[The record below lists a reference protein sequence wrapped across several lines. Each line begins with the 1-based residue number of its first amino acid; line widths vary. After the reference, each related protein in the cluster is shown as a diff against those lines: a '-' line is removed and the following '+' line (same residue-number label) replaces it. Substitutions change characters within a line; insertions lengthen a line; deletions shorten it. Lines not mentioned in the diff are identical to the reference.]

1 VKKSLY
7 LKWILSYNRHIQ
19 AANKPSN
26 SYPKKGKHIMAIQE
40 YKPDTII
47 NLSNEE
53 GNVFALISIAS
64 RLSKEIEKDGKAITK
79 EMISSDYRNAV
90 YVFNREFGEFFDII
104 LQEGMTAQS
113 LKDSYLKTNLT
124 EEKMQEGYLK

>member
-1 VKKSLY
+1 
-7 LKWILSYNRHIQ
+7 
-19 AANKPSN
+19 
-26 SYPKKGKHIMAIQE
+26 MAIQE
-40 YKPDTII
+40 YKPDNII

-64 RLSKEIEKDGKAITK
+64 RLAKQFEKDKDVIIT
-79 EMISSDYRNAV
+79 EMTASTYRNAV

-104 LQEGMTAQS
+104 LPEGMTAES
-113 LKDSYLKTNLT
+113 LRQSYLETNLT

>member
-1 VKKSLY
+1 
-7 LKWILSYNRHIQ
+7 
-19 AANKPSN
+19 
-26 SYPKKGKHIMAIQE
+26 MAIQE

-53 GNVFALISIAS
+53 GNFFALYSMATK
-64 RLSKEIEKDGKAITK
+64 LAKELELDGKAITN
-79 EMISSDYRNAV
+79 EMMSSDYNNAV

-104 LQEGMTAQS
+104 LPQVMTAQS

>member
-1 VKKSLY
+1 
-7 LKWILSYNRHIQ
+7 
-19 AANKPSN
+19 
-26 SYPKKGKHIMAIQE
+26 MAIQE

-64 RLSKEIEKDGKAITK
+64 KLSKLIEKDGATITN
-79 EMISSDYRNAV
+79 EMIASDYRNAV

-104 LQEGMTAQS
+104 LPEGMTAQS